1 MSTTL
6 RSAAIYARVSSEQQR
21 EAQTIGSQTSAVRA
35 FAKEHG
41 YFVPEEWVFED
52 EGYSGSLLVRPG
64 LERIRDLAAEG
75 QIEAVLAHSPDR
87 LSRKYAYQVLL
98 LEEFSR
104 RGVDVV
110 FVNSPPARTP
120 EEQLLVQFQG
130 MIAEY
135 ERAQI
140 VERCRRGKRYR
151 ARSGLVNVLSGA
163 PYGYRYV
170 KKSDEANAYY
180 EINEAEADVV
190 RMVYDLYTSKM
201 QSMGQITRQL
211 NDTNVPTRKGVSR
224 WERSTVWAI
233 LRNPA
238 YIGKACFGKTRQTT
252 RKRITRRLRLKG
264 GHSPR
269 CSSSMETPRAEW
281 LEIPVPPLVLQDVY
295 ALAQEK
301 LATNKKFAARR
312 TKEPTLLQGLLVC
325 RNCGYAYYRAS
336 TRTTLRKIYYYRCL
350 GSDDYR
356 YEDGRVCHST
366 PLRQDFLD
374 DLVWRNVISLLENPS
389 LVEAEINRRIDVMKS
404 SSGAG
409 NKRGAVEKEAAR
421 TQCAIQRLL
430 DAYQESLLSI
440 DELRNRTNEL
450 RKRQKSLQ
458 AQLHSLEM
466 AEAQEET
473 YFRIVHSLKGFL
485 AKLNSNRKAL
495 SITEKQKV
503 VRAVIKEV
511 QVDGSR
517 IHIVH
522 SIPLSPAAGEAPG
535 NESESYRLCLG
546 SYHSPLRTTLLGIV
560 YAPLLL
566 HSCLQPLTDHPCDH
580 AIAYPLLDKFTDVRV
595 LQRVEVLAN
604 VHFVHPALLHVHR
617 RLP

>member
-1 MSTTL
+1 MTTTL
-6 RSAAIYARVSSEQQR
+6 RTAAIYARVSSEQQR
-21 EAQTIGSQTSAVRA
+21 EAQTIGSQTSAICA

-41 YFVPEEWVFED
+41 YFVPQEWVFED

-75 QIEAVLAHSPDR
+75 QIEAVVAYSPDR
-87 LSRKYAYQVLL
+87 LSRKYAYQALL

-104 RGVDVV
+104 RGVEVV

-151 ARSGLVNVLSGA
+151 AKNGLVNVLSGA

-170 KKSDEANAYY
+170 KKSDDANAYY
-180 EINEAEADVV
+180 EVIEAEADVV
-190 RMVYDLYTSKM
+190 RMIFELYTSKM

-211 NDTNVPTRKGVSR
+211 NDAGIPTRKGISR

-238 YIGKACFGKTRQTT
+238 YIGKACFGKTRQTS
-252 RKRITRRLRLKG
+252 RKRITRKLRLNG

-269 CSSSMETPRAEW
+269 CSSSMETPRDEW

-295 ALAQEK
+295 DFAQEK
-301 LATNKKFAARR
+301 LAENKKFAARR
-312 TKEPTLLQGLLVC
+312 TKELTLLQGLLVC
-325 RNCGYAYYRAS
+325 RRCGYAYYRTS
-336 TRTTLRKIYYYRCL
+336 TRTSRKKIYYYRCL

-356 YEDGRVCHST
+356 YKDGRICHSK
-366 PLRQDFLD
+366 PIRQDFLD
-374 DLVWRNVISLLENPS
+374 DLVWRNVITLLENPS
-389 LVEAEINRRIDVMKS
+389 LIEAEINRRIDVMKNS
-404 SSGAG
+404 RGSEK
-409 NKRGAVEKEAAR
+409 KRNTVEKEAVR
-421 TQCAIQRLL
+421 IQSAIQRLL

-450 RKRQKSLQ
+450 RKREKSLQ

-473 YFRIVHSLKGFL
+473 YFRIVHSLKSFL
-485 AKLNSNRKAL
+485 ARLNANRNSL
-495 SITEKQKV
+495 SITEQQKV

-511 QVDGSR
+511 QIEGSR

-522 SIPLSPAAGEAPG
+522 SIPLAPAGVNSPG
-535 NESESYRLCLG
+535 NESYPLCLG
-546 SYHSPLRTTLLGIV
+546 SDESNFGEHLSPLC
-560 YAPLLL
+560 A
-566 HSCLQPLTDHPCDH
+566 
-580 AIAYPLLDKFTDVRV
+580 
-595 LQRVEVLAN
+595 
-604 VHFVHPALLHVHR
+604 
-617 RLP
+617 